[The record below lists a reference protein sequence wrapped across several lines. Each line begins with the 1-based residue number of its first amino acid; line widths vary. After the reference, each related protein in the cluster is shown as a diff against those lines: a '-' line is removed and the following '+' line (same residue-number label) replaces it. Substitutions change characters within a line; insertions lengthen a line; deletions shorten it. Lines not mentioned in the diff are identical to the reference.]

1 MTRGGEQK
9 QQTPIL
15 ICRTQVPMTLTSP
28 LIDLKPDWEKMRIRR
43 RIEKLERSNPPTIA
57 GLVSRIEREAMS
69 RLLREEQKFVGTPGG
84 AHSAAADKLY
94 REAFSSS
101 LKQVSD
107 DDLERMILFCEP
119 TTSHARPL
127 R

>member
-1 MTRGGEQK
+1 
-9 QQTPIL
+9 
-15 ICRTQVPMTLTSP
+15 MTLTSP
-28 LIDLKPDWEKMRIRR
+28 LMDLKPDWERMRIRR
-43 RIEKLERSNPPTIA
+43 RIETLERSNPPTIA

-94 REAFSSS
+94 REAFSRS